1 MTPQRKQLNLDQ
13 RIPLHRE
20 GTAQQVAD
28 VVALL
33 VTNDY
38 ITGETIVIDGGLT
51 SRIA

>member
-1 MTPQRKQLNLDQ
+1 MRPFAYERPTRL
-13 RIPLHRE
+13 
-20 GTAQQVAD
+20 TD

-38 ITGETIVIDGGLT
+38 ITGETVVIDGGLT